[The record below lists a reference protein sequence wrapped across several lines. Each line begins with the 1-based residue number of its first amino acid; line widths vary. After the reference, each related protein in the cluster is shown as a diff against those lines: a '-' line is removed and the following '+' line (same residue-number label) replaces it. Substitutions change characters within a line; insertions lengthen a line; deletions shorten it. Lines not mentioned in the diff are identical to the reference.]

1 MNFVKG
7 TACKNKWIRHFFIC
21 SRGAWVDLRKKKKKY
36 VIEDVFAPAG
46 RKDRGALSLFFS
58 KIKIAANNSSKIFI
72 SCKKEAMQV
81 L

>member
-1 MNFVKG
+1 M
-7 TACKNKWIRHFFIC
+7 
-21 SRGAWVDLRKKKKKY
+21 Y

>member
-1 MNFVKG
+1 MLLTTILLQQGVKIG
-7 TACKNKWIRHFFIC
+7 VPVA
-21 SRGAWVDLRKKKKKY
+21 Y
-36 VIEDVFAPAG
+36 
-46 RKDRGALSLFFS
+46 FFS

>member
-1 MNFVKG
+1 M
-7 TACKNKWIRHFFIC
+7 
-21 SRGAWVDLRKKKKKY
+21 SRFKKKKKKY

-58 KIKIAANNSSKIFI
+58 TIKISANNSSKIVI

>member
-1 MNFVKG
+1 M
-7 TACKNKWIRHFFIC
+7 
-21 SRGAWVDLRKKKKKY
+21 SRFKKKEKKKY

>member
-1 MNFVKG
+1 MCFKG
-7 TACKNKWIRHFFIC
+7 TACKNKWIRQLFIC
-21 SRGAWVDLRKKKKKY
+21 SRGAWVDLKKKKEN

-46 RKDRGALSLFFS
+46 RKDRGAFSLFFS
-58 KIKIAANNSSKIFI
+58 IIKIAANNSSKIFI